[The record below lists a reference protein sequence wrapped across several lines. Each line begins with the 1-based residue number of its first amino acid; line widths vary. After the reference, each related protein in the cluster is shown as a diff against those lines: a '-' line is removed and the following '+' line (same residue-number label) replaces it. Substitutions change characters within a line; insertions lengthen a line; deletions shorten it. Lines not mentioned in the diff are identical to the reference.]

1 MLELRAEKPNFN
13 ASLIVH
19 AIESEEERE
28 LFKPR
33 KLLIQPQHQKHI
45 ETKNLVKYKEM
56 EEAFFTEGSKEF
68 VYEVP
73 VFGFKND

>member
-13 ASLIVH
+13 AFLVVH

-33 KLLIQPQHQKHI
+33 KLLVQPQLQKHI
-45 ETKNLVKYKEM
+45 ETKN
-56 EEAFFTEGSKEF
+56 
-68 VYEVP
+68 
-73 VFGFKND
+73 